1 MAFRNNLADVR
12 LIMNCLD
19 SIKKVKSTNIIW
31 HLPGQKF
38 WISAIYCSAIG
49 HIKLFCKRDKFPH
62 SLRLKFR
69 APDSR
74 RSYIVELEI
83 WVPALSTR
91 HSALITQH
99 PALSTH
105 HSALSTHHPALSTQH
120 SALTTRHSALSTQ
133 HSALTTQHSP
143 PSTQHS
149 PLSTQHSALS
159 TQHSA
164 LTTHH
169 PALSTQHSPLSTRHH
184 KETHK

>member
-120 SALTTRHSALSTQ
+120 SALTTRHSALSTH
-133 HSALTTQHSP
+133 HSAPGTTKRHTNKP
-143 PSTQHS
+143 VNTR
-149 PLSTQHSALS
+149 LSGSLRLLS
-159 TQHSA
+159 NLCVKNFYYHN
-164 LTTHH
+164 LVLCK
-169 PALSTQHSPLSTRHH
+169 PEP
-184 KETHK
+184 

>member
-105 HSALSTHHPALSTQH
+105 HSAPGTTKRHTNKPVNTRLSGSLRLLSNLCVKNFYYH
-120 SALTTRHSALSTQ
+120 NLVLCK
-133 HSALTTQHSP
+133 P
-143 PSTQHS
+143 EP
-149 PLSTQHSALS
+149 
-159 TQHSA
+159 
-164 LTTHH
+164 
-169 PALSTQHSPLSTRHH
+169 
-184 KETHK
+184 